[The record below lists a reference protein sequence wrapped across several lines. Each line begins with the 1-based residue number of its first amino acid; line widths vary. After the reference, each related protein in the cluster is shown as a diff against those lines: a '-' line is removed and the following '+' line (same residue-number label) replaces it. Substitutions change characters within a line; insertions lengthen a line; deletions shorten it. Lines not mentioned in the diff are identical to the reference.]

1 MRKVRKVRRK
11 RNKGVCSIP
20 LFFIIAVILCVSG
33 CGEKSQAPVKKES
46 AVSAKKVIKKKV
58 KKSIKEVKD
67 KEKASEEVVAYHYDP
82 KGKKDPFKPV
92 VFEEKKITQND
103 MSEGPLTPLQKY
115 TLTELKLVAIIME
128 QENPR
133 AMVEDSKGD
142 GYILSKGTLI
152 GDQHG
157 KVSEIKKNEVV
168 VVEKLIDPDSGEII
182 KRNVSLIL
190 YKTEEEEL

>member
-1 MRKVRKVRRK
+1 M
-11 RNKGVCSIP
+11 
-20 LFFIIAVILCVSG
+20 
-33 CGEKSQAPVKKES
+33 Q
-46 AVSAKKVIKKKV
+46 
-58 KKSIKEVKD
+58 
-67 KEKASEEVVAYHYDP
+67 KA
-82 KGKKDPFKPV
+82 
-92 VFEEKKITQND
+92 

-157 KVSEIKKNEVV
+157 EVSEIKKNEVV
-168 VVEKLIDPDSGEII
+168 VVEKLIDPNSGEII